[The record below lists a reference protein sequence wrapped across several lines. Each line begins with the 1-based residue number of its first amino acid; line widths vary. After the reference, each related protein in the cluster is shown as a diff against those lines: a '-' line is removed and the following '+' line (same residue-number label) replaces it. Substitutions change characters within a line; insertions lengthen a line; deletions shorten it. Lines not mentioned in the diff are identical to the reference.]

1 MPRFSR
7 SLFQFLRDLEANN
20 NRDWFQQ
27 HKETYE
33 EVVVEQSF
41 AFISAFGP
49 MLRRISRH
57 FDAIPK
63 KTGGSLFR
71 IYRDTRFSKDK
82 TPYKTHVGIHF
93 RHRQARDVHAPG
105 FYLHLQPGPAGRG
118 GSFVGAGI
126 WHPDSEALRQIRT
139 AIDADPT
146 AWRRA
151 TGARLARSFELAG
164 DSLMRAPK
172 GYDPDH
178 PLIDDLKRKDSI
190 AVHRLT
196 QSQVL
201 AADFVDEFAR
211 LCGEAKGFMRFLC
224 KAVEVPF

>member
-7 SLFQFLRDLEANN
+7 SLFQFLRDLEGNN

-27 HKETYE
+27 HKDVYE
-33 EVVVEQSF
+33 EVLVDPAL
-41 AFISAFGP
+41 AFISEFGP
-49 MLRRISRH
+49 RLKKISPY
-57 FDAIPK
+57 FDAIPR

-82 TPYKTHVGIHF
+82 TPYKTHVGIQF
-93 RHRQARDVHAPG
+93 RHKQAKDVHAPG
-105 FYLHLQPGPAGRG
+105 FYLHIEPGSGARG

-126 WHPDSEALRQIRT
+126 WHPDGEALRQIRT
-139 AIDADPT
+139 TIDADPT

-151 TGARLARSFELAG
+151 TGARLERSFQLAG
-164 DSLMRAPK
+164 DSLKRAPK

-178 PLIDDLKRKDSI
+178 PLIEDLKRKDFI

-196 QSQVL
+196 QKQVL
-201 AADFVDEFAR
+201 AADFIDEFAR
-211 LCGEAKGFMRFLC
+211 LCGEAKGFMQFLC
-224 KAVEVPF
+224 RAVDVPF